1 MKNFFNKTNIYIS
14 THKKMAIFIFL
25 LIALAIYFIYTKTKN
40 NTSEIRYITQIAQKE
55 TIISS
60 ISGTGQVSASNQI
73 DIKPEVSGIITS
85 INVKAGNYVSAG
97 KILFSLDNSDAQKSI
112 RDAEISLENAK
123 ITLEKFK
130 LQNSEDNMNADLS
143 KAYDDGFNTVSNV
156 FLDLPTVM
164 TGLNDMFFKSTINTG
179 QWNIDWYQAQISSYN
194 SKDRDQALIY
204 KEEVVNAY
212 EKAKVSYDGNLNK
225 YKSTSRNSSKE
236 EIENLILNT
245 YETVKVISDTVKISN
260 NYVDFINDVINN
272 NNAETP
278 QIITTHKASLS
289 NYTSKTNTH
298 LLNLLSIK
306 TSIKN
311 YKDAFPSTDLDLQAS
326 LLSLKQK
333 ENTLADIKENLYKYN
348 VTAPFG
354 GVIASVAV
362 QKGESAS
369 SGTVL
374 ATIITSK
381 KLATISLNEVDVAKI
396 KLGQKSTL
404 VFDAISDLS
413 ISGRV
418 EEIDSIGTVS
428 QGVVTYNVKISF
440 DTSDERIKS
449 GMSVSANII
458 TNVKQNVIAVP
469 NSSIKT
475 KNEESYVEIFETA
488 LPETQPGIQGS
499 VSLVLPTKRTVE
511 IGISNDTS
519 TEIISGIKEND
530 IVVTKTINSSSTS
543 TATSTKSILSGMG
556 GSKTGGAPRD

>member
-1 MKNFFNKTNIYIS
+1 MKNFFNKANIYIS

-204 KEEVVNAY
+204 KEEVANAY
-212 EKAKVSYDGNLNK
+212 EKAKISYEGNLNK

-333 ENTLADIKENLYKYN
+333 ENALADIKENLYKYN

-488 LPETQPGIQGS
+488 LPEAQPGVQGS
-499 VSLVLPTKRTVE
+499 VSLILPTKRTVE